1 MKKNSGFSL
10 IELLITIGIVGVLVG
25 FGLPS
30 LQDFIKNDRLS
41 TQINLLV
48 GHMALARSEA
58 VKRHVPVIICSSN
71 NQATCGGNWDDGW
84 IVFADLDSSG
94 GFTAGEEELLRVQQQ
109 LEGDNTLA
117 SGAGNIITYDARG
130 FTPDNAGTFDLCD
143 SDGGK
148 GRSISLSNTG
158 RVSKEADPGC

>member
-1 MKKNSGFSL
+1 MKKNSGYSL
-10 IELLITIGIVGVLVG
+10 IELVVTVAIVGILVG
-25 FGLPS
+25 VGLPS
-30 LQDFIKNDRLS
+30 LTDFIKNDRLS

-71 NQATCGGNWDDGW
+71 NQATCGGGWDDGW

-94 GFTAGEEELLRVQQQ
+94 SFTAGEEILRVQQQ
-109 LEGDNTLA
+109 LEGENTLV
-117 SGAGNIITYDARG
+117 SGTDNIIVYDARG
-130 FTPDNAGTFDLCD
+130 FTPDDAGTFTLCD
-143 SDGGK
+143 SDGDK
-148 GRSISLSNTG
+148 GRSISISNTG

>member
-10 IELLITIGIVGVLVG
+10 IELLVTIGIVGILVG

-41 TQINLLV
+41 TQINVLV

-71 NQATCGGNWDDGW
+71 NQATCGGDWADGW

-94 GFTAGEEELLRVQQQ
+94 SLTAGEELLRVKQQ
-109 LEGDNTLA
+109 LEGQNTLV
-117 SGAGNIITYDARG
+117 SGTDNIITYDARG
-130 FTPDNAGTFDLCD
+130 FTPQDAGTFTLCD
-143 SDGGK
+143 SDGDK
-148 GRSISLSNTG
+148 GRSISISITG
-158 RVSKEADPGC
+158 RVSKEANPAC